1 VQAAAA
7 SRRTAG
13 RAGRTAGRAGRA
25 AGRAGRAAG
34 RAGRAGRAAGR
45 ERTGAAMAPEPF
57 LPATGRCRSPPM
69 ARASPPG
76 RLHAGDDASQHRY
89 YDPAQ
94 YYYANP

>member
-1 VQAAAA
+1 VQEAAASRPAA

-13 RAGRTAGRAGRA
+13 RAGQAGRQAGRP
-25 AGRAGRAAG
+25 
-34 RAGRAGRAAGR
+34 AGR
-45 ERTGAAMAPEPF
+45 ERTGAATATEPF